1 MTIRRQKTGDVMSGT
16 VSNFSQWMKQ
26 TTGLSDSSIYK
37 YSRAVINVSKD
48 MYSIGVINKPLT
60 DMNIIELDLAI
71 QIILNNP
78 TFIDKNTRGNNM
90 YSNSLKQFRSY
101 RTTTEEADVISQAV
115 IDVITKDT
123 QISVTERDSL
133 IKSRIGQGSFRTTLL
148 EKYKGACVVTG
159 ITLKNLLIASHI
171 KPWAVCSNAE
181 RLSSENGLLLSAN
194 YDRLFDCGLIS
205 FDDSR
210 KVIISRYVDE
220 ANKKLLHLT
229 DEVTANISISTE
241 MKHNLEYHRDVIFLR

>member
-1 MTIRRQKTGDVMSGT
+1 METDKQMSAIAF
-16 VSNFSQWMKQ
+16 NFSLWMKQ

-37 YSRAVINVSKD
+37 YSRAVISVSKD
-48 MYSIGVINKPLT
+48 MYSIGVISKQLT
-60 DMNIIELDLAI
+60 DMNTIELDLAI

-78 TFIDKNTRGNNM
+78 TFVEKNTRENNM

-133 IKSRIGQGSFRTTLL
+133 IKSRVGQGAFRTTLL

-171 KPWAVCSNAE
+171 KPWAVSSNVE
-181 RLSSENGLLLSAN
+181 RLSSENG
-194 YDRLFDCGLIS
+194 
-205 FDDSR
+205 
-210 KVIISRYVDE
+210 
-220 ANKKLLHLT
+220 
-229 DEVTANISISTE
+229 
-241 MKHNLEYHRDVIFLR
+241 

>member
-1 MTIRRQKTGDVMSGT
+1 METDKQMST
-16 VSNFSQWMKQ
+16 MALNFSIWMKQ

-48 MYSIGVINKPLT
+48 MYSIGVISKPLT
-60 DMNIIELDLAI
+60 DMNTIELDLAI

-78 TFIDKNTRGNNM
+78 TFVEKNTRGNNM

-133 IKSRIGQGSFRTTLL
+133 IKSRVGQGAFRTTLL
-148 EKYKGACVVTG
+148 EKYKGSCVVTG

-171 KPWAVCSNAE
+171 KPWAVSSNVE

-205 FDDSR
+205 FDDNR
-210 KVIISRYVDE
+210 KIIVSRYVDE
-220 ANKKLLHLT
+220 ANKKRLHLT
-229 DEVTANISISTE
+229 DEVTANIFISTE
-241 MKHNLEYHRDVIFLR
+241 MKHNLEYHRDVVFLR